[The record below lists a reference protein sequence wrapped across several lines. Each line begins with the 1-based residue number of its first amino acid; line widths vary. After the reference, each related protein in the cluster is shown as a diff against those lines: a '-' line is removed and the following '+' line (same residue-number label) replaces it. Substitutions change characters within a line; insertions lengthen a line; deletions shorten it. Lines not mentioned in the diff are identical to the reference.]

1 MKKVN
6 ILLTGDLKTQ
16 QSLRMK
22 LVLVLSK
29 ITYVTNSKEAHL
41 IFPSYKFD
49 IREVMYKIECKFN
62 DLNAASKSFYNTH

>member
-22 LVLVLSK
+22 LVSVLSK

-41 IFPSYKFD
+41 IFTTYKFD
-49 IREVMYKIECKFN
+49 IKEVFNKIELK
-62 DLNAASKSFYNTH
+62 SKEINILK